1 MMPFP
6 FHHVIAKPATLVPTN
21 YYGCDPYNTVDA
33 AEVRQR
39 VIWSQMPARAFRT
52 WTQVRSAK

>member
-6 FHHVIAKPATLVPTN
+6 FHHVIAKSATFVPTN

-39 VIWSQMPARAFRT
+39 IIWATIPARM
-52 WTQVRSAK
+52 WTQVRSTK